1 MENVFPER
9 LKQARTE
16 AGMTQAHL
24 AAECGLAYASISAYE
39 KGQKSPTV
47 HTAAAIAK
55 ALGLSLDWLMGLDD
69 RQGIH
74 PRTLGDCAR
83 MMFDALTAWEAGGI
97 IADIKMDSPG
107 HRINALLPERASR
120 EFVRDW
126 VKVHGMYQEKVID
139 AEMYEA
145 WMEKRFRELDAI
157 PLPDNQK

>member
-1 MENVFPER
+1 
-9 LKQARTE
+9 
-16 AGMTQAHL
+16 
-24 AAECGLAYASISAYE
+24 
-39 KGQKSPTV
+39 
-47 HTAAAIAK
+47 
-55 ALGLSLDWLMGLDD
+55 MGLYD
-69 RQGIH
+69 RHGIH

-83 MMFDALTAWEAGGI
+83 MMFDAFTAWEAGGI
-97 IADIKMDSPG
+97 IADIKMDGPG